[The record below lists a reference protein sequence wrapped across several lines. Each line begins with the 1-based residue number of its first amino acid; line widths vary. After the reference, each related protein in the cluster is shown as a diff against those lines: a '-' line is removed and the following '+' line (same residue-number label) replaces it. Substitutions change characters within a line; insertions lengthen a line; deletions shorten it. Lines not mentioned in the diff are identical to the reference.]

1 MSTPHIDAEAGAFAS
16 TVLLPGDPLR
26 ARHIAERF
34 FSDAVQVTSARN
46 MFGYTGVYRGQ
57 RVSVMGTGM
66 GIPSSSIYATELI
79 RHYGVKCLVRVGTC
93 GAVQDDLALGDLVL
107 ALSASTDS
115 AVNRQRFAGMDFGAG
130 ASYPLLRAVADQAE
144 RVGVPVRVGNVFS
157 ADLFYSPRPDMAD
170 TLAAMGILAV
180 EMEAAGLYGLAA
192 EFGAEALAVLTVSDH
207 LRHDAHMDVHQ
218 RQTGVDAMTELTL
231 DALCQ
236 QPSK

>member
-1 MSTPHIDAEAGAFAS
+1 MSTPHIDAAEGAFAT

-26 ARHIAERF
+26 SQHIARKF
-34 FSDAVQVTSARN
+34 FSDAVQVTSTRN
-46 MFGYTGVYRGQ
+46 MFGYTGFYRGQ
-57 RVSVMGTGM
+57 RISVMGTGM

-79 RHYGVKCLVRVGTC
+79 RHYGVKRIVRVGTC

-115 AVNRQRFAGMDFGAG
+115 TVNRQRFAGMDFAAG
-130 ASYPLLRAVADQAE
+130 ASYSLLSSVADQA
-144 RVGVPVRVGNVFS
+144 RRGGVPVRVGNVFS
-157 ADLFYSPRPDMAD
+157 ADLFYSPKPDIAD

-207 LRHDAHMDVHQ
+207 LRHDAHMDANQ
-218 RQTGVDAMTELTL
+218 RQTGVDTMTELTL

-236 QPSK
+236 

>member
-1 MSTPHIDAEAGAFAS
+1 MSTPHIDAAEGAFAT
-16 TVLLPGDPLR
+16 TVLFPGDPLR
-26 ARHIAERF
+26 SQHIAQRF
-34 FSDAVQVTSARN
+34 FSDPVQVTSARN
-46 MFGYTGVYRGQ
+46 MFGYTGFYRGQ
-57 RVSVMGTGM
+57 RVSVMGSGM

-79 RHYGVKCLVRVGTC
+79 RHYGVKRIVRVGTC

-115 AVNRQRFAGMDFGAG
+115 SVNRQRFAGMDFGAG
-130 ASYPLLRAVADQAE
+130 ASYPLLRAVADQAQ

-157 ADLFYSPRPDMAD
+157 ADLFYSPRPDNAD
-170 TLAAMGILAV
+170 ILASMGILAV

-192 EFGAEALAVLTVSDH
+192 EFGAEALAVLSVSDH
-207 LRHDAHMDVHQ
+207 LRNDAHMDVNQ

-236 QPSK
+236 